1 MPRAT
6 VLAGSYE
13 RFVFGYAHARG
24 AASDASDGATT
35 TTLAKRFTVD
45 AHLAS
50 VKAVACAGGL
60 AASGGSDDLIRV
72 YHCDASGGMA
82 DLGTCVGHGGDAR
95 ALEFYAPRGYAPT
108 RLLSGG
114 ADGALMVW
122 DASDNF
128 ELLKTMRAHRG
139 GVCAISAHRSGK
151 VALTSGCDAHVAMWD
166 MRRGRV
172 AYKFKTPERVEGL
185 AFTCDGSEYVSR
197 LTQKITLTDV
207 EAGSVVTS
215 FTTPAKT
222 LTFDAR
228 GRMVYVGCEGGDV
241 LVYDAR
247 MAAKEGAVSRIAKA
261 HPQRVRGLAITSAK
275 GDETVGDSGPSALV
289 TAGSEG
295 VVRAWDLRRASGPR
309 DENPGTPVA
318 EINSGARYTCLCAMP
333 AETVPDAPKP
343 KLPAPKP
350 RADAPAKKQADKS
363 SKVSTSKDNKPAS
376 SKRHDMKQK
385 KRPDIG
391 GDDDFEV
398 VPEEHEPAAKRE
410 PSRFDSDSDGDAPYA
425 KPAGGKKRQ
434 KQRQGPAYEK
444 TATSARRKAN
454 NIKHKKRR

>member
-60 AASGGSDDLIRV
+60 AASEGSDDLIRV
-72 YHCDASGGMA
+72 YHCDASGAMA

-228 GRMVYVGCEGGDV
+228 GRMLCSRMYFFTRNFVGHRLVIVHRTCYVVHRDRFFSFR
-241 LVYDAR
+241 LSQF
-247 MAAKEGAVSRIAKA
+247 AKYCNASR
-261 HPQRVRGLAITSAK
+261 VF
-275 GDETVGDSGPSALV
+275 
-289 TAGSEG
+289 
-295 VVRAWDLRRASGPR
+295 
-309 DENPGTPVA
+309 
-318 EINSGARYTCLCAMP
+318 
-333 AETVPDAPKP
+333 
-343 KLPAPKP
+343 
-350 RADAPAKKQADKS
+350 
-363 SKVSTSKDNKPAS
+363 AS
-376 SKRHDMKQK
+376 SSSR
-385 KRPDIG
+385 
-391 GDDDFEV
+391 
-398 VPEEHEPAAKRE
+398 AAASTTRFFRT
-410 PSRFDSDSDGDAPYA
+410 PSFLMA
-425 KPAGGKKRQ
+425 KLYHHWP
-434 KQRQGPAYEK
+434 
-444 TATSARRKAN
+444 T
-454 NIKHKKRR
+454 

>member
-35 TTLAKRFTVD
+35 TTLAKRFTAD

-72 YHCDASGGMA
+72 YHCDASGAMA

-108 RLLSGG
+108 RPLSGG

>member
-1 MPRAT
+1 
-6 VLAGSYE
+6 
-13 RFVFGYAHARG
+13 
-24 AASDASDGATT
+24 
-35 TTLAKRFTVD
+35 
-45 AHLAS
+45 
-50 VKAVACAGGL
+50 
-60 AASGGSDDLIRV
+60 
-72 YHCDASGGMA
+72 
-82 DLGTCVGHGGDAR
+82 
-95 ALEFYAPRGYAPT
+95 
-108 RLLSGG
+108 
-114 ADGALMVW
+114 
-122 DASDNF
+122 
-128 ELLKTMRAHRG
+128 
-139 GVCAISAHRSGK
+139 
-151 VALTSGCDAHVAMWD
+151 
-166 MRRGRV
+166 
-172 AYKFKTPERVEGL
+172 
-185 AFTCDGSEYVSR
+185 VSR